1 MLSSG
6 WFLGLVW
13 PEPSPSAVLRGRR
26 LARQGTPLGAG
37 CSTSLCHLT
46 PGLHVWPGGTICPKL
61 VAQRRVFQNA
71 DHFIILVTSSR
82 PEKEM

>member
-6 WFLGLVW
+6 WLLELVW
-13 PEPSPSAVLRGRR
+13 PEPSPSAVLGGRKPT
-26 LARQGTPLGAG
+26 RQGTPLGAS

-46 PGLHVWPGGTICPKL
+46 PGLHVWPGGTICHKL

-71 DHFIILVTSSR
+71 DHFIILVTSSG
-82 PEKEM
+82 PEREM